1 LWSNAATADSIVNVA
16 GGAYQVTVTGAGGCS
31 ATATVTIANTGAPT
45 LTLSAVNATCNGISN
60 GSADVTTI
68 TGGTAPYTYAWNT
81 GETTQ
86 GIVNKPAGTYTVTVT
101 GSAGGSSTTVYA
113 EDFDGASAANW
124 QLNVATGVMEQI
136 LISGKLMMMKVVFSL
151 RDVEWQTM
159 ETKHYL

>member
-1 LWSNAATADSIVNVA
+1 MQQLPILLINVA

-45 LTLSAVNATCNGISN
+45 LTLGAVNATCNGVSN

-68 TGGTAPYTYAWNT
+68 TGGTAPYTYVWNT

-124 QLNVATGVMEQI
+124 QLNVATGVNGADPNFWK
-136 LISGKLMMMKVVFSL
+136 ISDEEGRSSSGLWCS
-151 RDVEWQTM
+151 D
-159 ETKHYL
+159 